1 MNQYERYL
9 LNQVGSGIGPYYR
22 SSLQVQ
28 RGRGLGSVFSN
39 LYRVL
44 KPWIVSGSRA
54 LGQEVLRSG
63 KEVIQ
68 NIDSDKPIN
77 LLLKEQGIKSLRNL
91 TEKAANAMSGR
102 GININLKRKIAND
115 FTHARAKQ
123 LKVASRNKSVS
134 GVGGKKAEKKK
145 KKTTTNNKTKSLKG
159 SAKKKKKKKTLKASS
174 KKKKQSAASK
184 KKNKTQKKKTQKKK
198 NSSQAKA
205 RLSNKSS
212 LISELFA

>member
-9 LNQVGSGIGPYYR
+9 LNQVGSGIGPFYR

-28 RGRGLGSVFSN
+28 RGRGLGLVFSN
-39 LYRVL
+39 LYRIL

-54 LGQEVLRSG
+54 FGQEMLRSG

-68 NIDSDKPIN
+68 NIDSDKPISS
-77 LLLKEQGIKSLRNL
+77 LLKEQGIKSLRNL
-91 TEKAANAMSGR
+91 TEKAANAMSGQ

-123 LKVASRNKSVS
+123 LKVASPNKSVS
-134 GVGGKKAEKKK
+134 GVGGKKLK
-145 KKTTTNNKTKSLKG
+145 KKTTANNKTKSLKG
-159 SAKKKKKKKTLKASS
+159 RGGAKKKTSKASS
-174 KKKKQSAASK
+174 KKKKKQSAASK
-184 KKNKTQKKKTQKKK
+184 KKKKTNKKKKPQKKK
-198 NSSQAKA
+198 NSSQSKA
-205 RLSNKSS
+205 RRSNKSS